1 MVALIILGAIALVIT
16 LIMLVPV
23 GADVGYES
31 GELRLSAKVCGML
44 LQLLPKPPA
53 DESKPPKKK
62 KPKKEKTPKAKK
74 PEGEAAP
81 KKKLSF
87 NRDELLGLLRAV
99 LKGFGRFGRKL
110 NVDRF
115 LLRYTAAGSDPYD
128 TAMEFAYVNAALS
141 GLAPICR
148 KRFDVKDCR
157 VRTDVDFTA
166 EKTAVDF
173 GLAVTI
179 RVGQIFGVIFTI
191 IFGALGILIK
201 NKLRLAKEKRQA
213 KKAGKEKLITIE
225 DIKQENTQAEERMDS
240 NG

>member
-53 DESKPPKKK
+53 DESKP
-62 KPKKEKTPKAKK
+62 
-74 PEGEAAP
+74 P

>member
-1 MVALIILGAIALVIT
+1 MPPCRGWH
-16 LIMLVPV
+16 P
-23 GADVGYES
+23 S
-31 GELRLSAKVCGML
+31 GRE
-44 LQLLPKPPA
+44 
-53 DESKPPKKK
+53 
-62 KPKKEKTPKAKK
+62 
-74 PEGEAAP
+74 
-81 KKKLSF
+81 
-87 NRDELLGLLRAV
+87 
-99 LKGFGRFGRKL
+99 
-110 NVDRF
+110 
-115 LLRYTAAGSDPYD
+115 
-128 TAMEFAYVNAALS
+128 
-141 GLAPICR
+141 
-148 KRFDVKDCR
+148 RFDVKDCR

-173 GLAVTI
+173 GLSVTI